1 MSAAAAERRKRA
13 ESPIEDRRMPAHA
26 KGLAARWRRL
36 KGLFA
41 RPLRVQRRGLQLHLV
56 LVDRRRNRPAH
67 LAPTVSDVRTELRE
81 RLLAMDH
88 EHAARGMGLLLRV
101 HDELR
106 RRGWSGVEAM
116 SARDLGRALTQAE
129 LLSGLEPAPAMAH
142 LVDRLRIFQTAAGL
156 REERKASYAADDH
169 GQQVLVSETDFSAY
183 EESERDW
190 VDTEAP
196 QDAPQ
201 SVPGAT

>member
-1 MSAAAAERRKRA
+1 MSRSAAERRQRA
-13 ESPIEDRRMPAHA
+13 EPPVEDRRMPASA
-26 KGLAARWRRL
+26 QGWAARWRRW
-36 KGLFA
+36 KGLLA

-67 LAPTVSDVRTELRE
+67 QEPTVADVRSELRE
-81 RLLAMDH
+81 RLLAMEH
-88 EHAARGMGLLLRV
+88 QHAARGMGLLLRV

-116 SARDLGRALTQAE
+116 TARDLGRALAQSE
-129 LLSGLEPAPAMAH
+129 LLSGVEPSPVLTH
-142 LVDRLRIFQTAAGL
+142 LTDRLRIFKTAAGL
-156 REERKASYAADDH
+156 REERKASFAAAEQ
-169 GQQVLVSETDFSAY
+169 GQRVDVSETDFAAY

-190 VDTEAP
+190 VDTAAP
-196 QDAPQ
+196 ADAPQ